1 MGSLASELRSIA
13 NGITDAPRVY
23 VDANVP
29 AGAVAVMRH
38 ELHWDALFV
47 IEHDDLRRASDASH
61 FSRAID
67 LGRTLL
73 TQDRDFLDDR
83 RFPASLTPG
92 VIVCAV
98 TDEATLIRL
107 LRYIDR
113 RWLGASAPKDE
124 SLTGRKLVLTSDVL
138 WPRC

>member
-13 NGITDAPRVY
+13 NGITGAPRVY
-23 VDANVP
+23 VDANIP

-61 FSRAID
+61 FSRAIE

-73 TQDRDFLDDR
+73 TQDRDFLDDG
-83 RFPASLTPG
+83 RFPPSLTPG

-124 SLTGRKLVLTSDVL
+124 PLTGRKIVLTSEVL
-138 WPRC
+138 WPCS